1 MRGRAVP
8 YVCKKDQ
15 ALAARRHYD
24 ANRPAYIERAKVAN
38 KENRR
43 LIKLTILKYLEEHP
57 CIHCGEADPIVL
69 EFDHRIHAEKKF
81 NIGNA
86 ANGGKP
92 SRNCWKKSKNVM
104 FFVLTATAEKRIT
117 SVDIATKDNDF

>member
-38 KENRR
+38 RENRR

-86 ANGGKP
+86 ANGGKTIKKLLEEIEKCDVLCA
-92 SRNCWKKSKNVM
+92 NCHRRKTYHERGHSHKG
-104 FFVLTATAEKRIT
+104 
-117 SVDIATKDNDF
+117 